1 MRFAWVLLVTMV
13 LRLFSR
19 HRSLVLNRRLSARQL
34 SKTMDLFYN
43 DVYEVALPPTHKFPM
58 QKYRAVRELLQH
70 ENSNNPQIRFSV
82 SPRATAEELG
92 FTHCPT
98 YVHRYFSGQLTD
110 VEVRKTGFPWTP
122 ANVLRSTSSAGGTV
136 AAMRSILSSEN
147 SNMACHI
154 AGGTHHAFYDY
165 GEGFCIF
172 SDIAVACNLAL
183 REFPRQV
190 RQILIVD
197 LDVHQGNGN
206 AVLFAQEPRVFTFS
220 MHCRE
225 NYFSRKEHS
234 NVDVE
239 LKPGTGDEEYM
250 EQLQLW
256 LPKLFDTVKP
266 DLVFYQ
272 AGVDIFEGDR
282 LGKLKVTREGLQ
294 RRNAAVYQEVMARN
308 MKCVVTMGGG

>member
-1 MRFAWVLLVTMV
+1 MRFTRVLLAIMV

-19 HRSLVLNRRLSARQL
+19 HRALVSNRLLSVAQQ

-43 DVYEVALPPTHKFPM
+43 DVYEVPLPPTHKFPM
-58 QKYRAVRELLQH
+58 QKYRAVRELLQY

-98 YVHRYFSGQLTD
+98 YVDRYFNGQLTNA
-110 VEVRKTGFPWTP
+110 EVRKTGFPWTP
-122 ANVLRSTSSAGGTV
+122 ANVIRSTSSAGGTV
-136 AAMRSILSSEN
+136 AAMRSILSSED
-147 SNMACHI
+147 SNMACHL
-154 AGGTHHAFYDY
+154 AGGTHHAFYNY

-183 REFPRQV
+183 REFPHQV
-190 RQILIVD
+190 RQVLIVD

-239 LKPGTGDEEYM
+239 LEPGTGDEEYM